1 MEHKHTL
8 IIDAVINLIL
18 GILLLAFSEKIVAV
32 LGVPDTDQ
40 YFYPNI
46 FGGVLIGIAVALVVE
61 AFRKPGGLV
70 GLGLGGAIAINLSGG
85 MVLAYWLLFK
95 HLNLPKG
102 GFIFLWALVLI
113 LVLISGIELM
123 VYHTQKNKK

>member
-1 MEHKHTL
+1 MT
-8 IIDAVINLIL
+8 A
-18 GILLLAFSEKIVAV
+18 

-46 FGGVLIGIAVALVVE
+46 FGGVLIGIAIALVVE

-70 GLGLGGAIAINLSGG
+70 GLGLGGVIAINLSGG
-85 MVLAYWLLFK
+85 AVLAYWLLFK
-95 HLNLPKG
+95 NLNFPKG
-102 GFIFLWALVLI
+102 GFIFLWILVLI

-123 VYHTQKNKK
+123 VFYTKTNKN

>member
-1 MEHKHTL
+1 MKHKQTL
-8 IIDAVINLIL
+8 IIDAAINLIL
-18 GILLLAFSEKIVAV
+18 GILLLAFSKKLVTA

-46 FGGVLIGIAVALVVE
+46 FGGVLMGIAIALVVE

>member
-8 IIDAVINLIL
+8 IIDAAINLIL
-18 GILLLAFSEKIVAV
+18 GILLLAYSEKIVAV
-32 LGVPDTDQ
+32 LGVPDTNQ

-46 FGGVLIGIAVALVVE
+46 FGGVLVGIAIALVIE

-70 GLGLGGAIAINLSGG
+70 GLGLGGAITINLSGG
-85 MVLAYWLLFK
+85 AVLAYWLLFK
-95 HLNLPKG
+95 NLILPWRG
-102 GFIFLWALVLI
+102 IIFLWALVLI

-123 VYHTQKNKK
+123 VYLFKNHNK